1 MAGGG
6 NGSAGARG
14 GLVSP
19 RLRAL
24 AAPRPGTKAAAA
36 AAPAPAPAP
45 GETCDLCAA
54 PIGPRHGHLVDL
66 RERSLRC
73 ACRPCSLL
81 FEKSGAGGGNFRL
94 VPERVQRLENFR
106 LNDLDWLALRIPVD
120 LAFFFYNS
128 TTERVAALYP
138 GPMGATESLLP
149 LDHWDRMERDNPEL
163 AGMEPD
169 VEALLVDRTKGR
181 RQGWIVPIDACYELV
196 ALFRTRWKG
205 LSGGSDVWQ
214 GIAEYFEDL
223 GQRAEKSG
231 RAAR

>member
-1 MAGGG
+1 MSSGGM
-6 NGSAGARG
+6 
-14 GLVSP
+14 LISP
-19 RLRAL
+19 RLAAL
-24 AAPRPGTKAAAA
+24 AAPRPHASTP
-36 AAPAPAPAP
+36 PAPVEAGEP
-45 GETCDLCAA
+45 GEICDLCAA

-94 VPERVQRLENFR
+94 VPERVTQLDDFC
-106 LNDLDWLALRIPVD
+106 LNELDWLALRIPVD

-128 TTERVAALYP
+128 TTERIVALYP

-149 LDHWDRMERDNPEL
+149 LDHWDRMERDNPAL
-163 AGMEPD
+163 LDMEPD

-205 LSGGSDVWQ
+205 LSGGNEVWQ
-214 GIAEYFEDL
+214 AIAEYFEDL
-223 GQRAEKSG
+223 GRRAQANG
-231 RAAR
+231 RGGR